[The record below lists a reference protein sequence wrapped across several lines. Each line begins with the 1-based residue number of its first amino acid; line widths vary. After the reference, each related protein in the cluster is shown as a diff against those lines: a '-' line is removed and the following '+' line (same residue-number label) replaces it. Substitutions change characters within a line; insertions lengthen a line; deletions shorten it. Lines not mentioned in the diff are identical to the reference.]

1 MSSDNFYNGRVVELD
16 NVSYPPMNMS
26 NNNLK
31 TENIGYAD
39 KAIINIGE
47 STDISKLFFSETN
60 IDNIQAMIR
69 YNVYK
74 MSNEMISTQSA
85 TELKIV
91 MRSYFLQYAKNSPS
105 HLKEQLNDL
114 NNMVLNYCVPKIYDE
129 ILQHKDYIKD
139 VQSLPVPMD
148 LPICMSSAGTK
159 SLKSVTNTF

>member
-69 YNVYK
+69 YNAYK

-91 MRSYFLQYAKNSPS
+91 MRSSNSSTPP
-105 HLKEQLNDL
+105 L
-114 NNMVLNYCVPKIYDE
+114 V
-129 ILQHKDYIKD
+129 KDFRAIA
-139 VQSLPVPMD
+139 S
-148 LPICMSSAGTK
+148 T
-159 SLKSVTNTF
+159 